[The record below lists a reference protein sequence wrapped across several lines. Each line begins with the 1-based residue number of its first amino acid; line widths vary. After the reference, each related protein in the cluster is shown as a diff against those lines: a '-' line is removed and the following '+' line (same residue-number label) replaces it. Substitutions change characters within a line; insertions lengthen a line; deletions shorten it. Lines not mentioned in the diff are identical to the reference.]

1 MPMYVD
7 LWLFPMREESTR
19 NLDSGNLPAVLNLIT
34 EINLIP

>member
-7 LWLFPMREESTR
+7 LWLFPMSEEFIR
-19 NLDSGNLPAVLNLIT
+19 NLDMGNLPAVLNLIT